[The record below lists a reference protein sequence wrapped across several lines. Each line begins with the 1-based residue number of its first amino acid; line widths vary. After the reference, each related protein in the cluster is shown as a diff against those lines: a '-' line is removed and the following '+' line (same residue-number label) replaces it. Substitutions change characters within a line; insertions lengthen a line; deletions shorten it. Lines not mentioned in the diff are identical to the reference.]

1 MHPAFPTLQ
10 VADEHLDGPTSFVGS
25 LTSGLSAI
33 FNHHE
38 VEITLQQSPLTECT
52 LGKDGAVAAGDR
64 ETISSCAAT
73 KTSRSTLSTSPSS

>member
-38 VEITLQQSPLTECT
+38 VEIS
-52 LGKDGAVAAGDR
+52 AVAAGDR